1 MNRFL
6 LAAGAA
12 CALVAFAQTAPSPA
26 IEDTMQ
32 AAREKS
38 PQLKT
43 LVERDIP
50 AVNQQARAGVVSWGQ
65 DFLFAAKS
73 ASSAPLIVINEDT
86 PRPMTRIDGSDLW
99 FRLEKMRAGVTY
111 SYQFLV
117 DGKPLAPRNDLTGYN
132 PDSYPRAGV
141 PQGKLSEK
149 FVITSKI
156 YDGMK
161 ADYWIYAAPGVDPSK
176 PSPLMVWQDGQG
188 LLSRTSGMR
197 LLTVN
202 DNLLAQKL
210 IPAMVHVLIA
220 PGFSADNKPMRAIE
234 YDTVTDRYARF
245 LMEEVL
251 PEVEKHY
258 KLRQDGYS
266 RAIGGSSSGAICSF
280 NVAWFLPDRFARVH
294 STVGSYT
301 SIQWHPEDHLEGGNV
316 YPFKVRKEP
325 KRNIR
330 IWMSDGAD
338 DLENNHGSWPL
349 QNIQMANSLKMMEYD
364 YHFRFG
370 TAAHNGSQASLD
382 LPESLAWLWRG
393 YDPSKTGEAFTID
406 PAEKAKPYYRVKI
419 ANRDSW

>member
-1 MNRFL
+1 MF
-6 LAAGAA
+6 AA
-12 CALVAFAQTAPSPA
+12 FSISAQSPVEA
-26 IEDTMQ
+26 TIE
-32 AAREKS
+32 AARAQS
-38 PQLKT
+38 PELKT
-43 LVERDIP
+43 LLERDIP
-50 AVNQQARAGVVSWGQ
+50 ALRNTAQTNPPVVRAGVVTWGQ
-65 DFLFAAKS
+65 DFVFAAYS
-73 ASSAPLIVINEDT
+73 ASSEAPSVVINEDV
-86 PRPMTRIDGSDLW
+86 PRLLSRVPGTSDLW
-99 FRLEKMRAGVTY
+99 FRLEKMRVGVTH
-111 SYQFLV
+111 SYQFFAG
-117 DGKPLAPRNDLTGYN
+117 GKAMGLRGDIAGYN
-132 PDSYPRAGV
+132 PDSYPKAGV

-161 ADYWIYAAPGVDPSK
+161 ADYWIYAGPGVDPSK

-188 LLSRTSGMR
+188 LINRNTGMR

-202 DNLLAQKL
+202 DNLVAQKL
-210 IPAMVHVLIA
+210 IPPMVHVLIA
-220 PGFSADNKPMRAIE
+220 PGFSPEGKAMRAIE

-280 NVAWFLPDRFARVH
+280 NVAWFLPQKFSRVH

-301 SIQWHPEDHLEGGNV
+301 SIQWRPQEHLEGGNV

-330 IWMSDGAD
+330 VWMSDGFD
-338 DLENNHGSWPL
+338 DLENTHGSWPL

-364 YHFRFG
+364 FHFRFG
-370 TAAHNGSQASLD
+370 TAAHNGAQATLD

-393 YDPSKTGEAFTID
+393 YDPSKTEETYVMD
-406 PAEKAKPYYRVKI
+406 PAEKTKPYYRVKI